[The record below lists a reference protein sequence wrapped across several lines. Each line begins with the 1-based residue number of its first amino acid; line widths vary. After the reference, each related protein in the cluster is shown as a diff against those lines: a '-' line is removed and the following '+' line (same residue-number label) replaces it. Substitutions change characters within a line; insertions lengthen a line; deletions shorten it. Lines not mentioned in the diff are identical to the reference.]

1 MRDLTWYYLRES
13 YYPQFKAGVTK
24 MPWDVRFTILRELY
38 DAKDEL
44 PWEVRTEDPV
54 ADMMNWVAKK
64 GDEAYFTF
72 FCNGVTVNSDGSFK
86 LHKNISQALGRNG
99 LTSVEDPNS

>member
-1 MRDLTWYYLRES
+1 MKDLTWYYLRES
-13 YYPQFKAGVTK
+13 YYPQFKEGVTK
-24 MPWDVRFTILRELY
+24 MPWDERFNLLRELY

-72 FCNGVTVNSDGSFK
+72 FCNGVVVNSDGSFK
-86 LHKNISQALGRNG
+86 LHKNISHALGRNG
-99 LTSVEDPNS
+99 LTSLADPNG